1 MFTSY
6 QEKVDKETMGEQR
19 RDLYTF
25 PDYKPKINKTNNYG
39 YDPEEQRTKTY
50 TGMGM
55 DINVHDQWAVESPG
69 SIFNRENE
77 HLGAADK
84 GIIRFRK
91 VLIQSIA
98 EVMEGNP
105 TPFMFNSDN
114 EDLKGIGPVAIDTT
128 TPRNS
133 WKEDWQSF
141 ELDRRKSAAWTSK
154 ETS

>member
-1 MFTSY
+1 MSSEEIFILS
-6 QEKVDKETMGEQR
+6 
-19 RDLYTF
+19 
-25 PDYKPKINKTNNYG
+25 DYRPKINKTNNYG

-69 SIFNRENE
+69 AIFNRENE

-91 VLIQSIA
+91 VLIKSIA

-105 TPFMFNSDN
+105 LHLCLTQITKISKVSDQWRLTQLHR
-114 EDLKGIGPVAIDTT
+114 ETVGRGLAI
-128 TPRNS
+128 
-133 WKEDWQSF
+133 
-141 ELDRRKSAAWTSK
+141 L
-154 ETS
+154 